1 MTLLRRSLP
10 LPLERPLRASQH
22 ISSRLRFTLLCASPE
37 RSNLMLRIAR
47 LGIAAS
53 LLLAVWI
60 AALQRLEVEP
70 QRTVLL
76 LVSQAGPADRKVGH

>member
-1 MTLLRRSLP
+1 
-10 LPLERPLRASQH
+10 
-22 ISSRLRFTLLCASPE
+22 
-37 RSNLMLRIAR
+37 MLRIAR